1 MITQNKAISVFL
13 KANEASLSAPLGPI
27 LSQYDFDFREFIS
40 ESNSITQNFKEFE
53 LIFSVSIFL
62 IKKEKK
68 VYFLCKFPTTSF
80 FVNFFT
86 FDNKIY
92 KTDIYNI
99 TKIKVNFNFINL
111 KILYKII
118 LSNCKSFK
126 LKILNA

>member
-1 MITQNKAISVFL
+1 MITRNKAISVFL

-27 LSQYDFDFREFIS
+27 LSQYDQDFKEFIF
-40 ESNSITQNFKEFE
+40 EFNSITQNFVDFE
-53 LIFSVSIFL
+53 IIFSVLIFL
-62 IKKEKK
+62 IKNEKK

-80 FVNFFT
+80 FINFFT

-111 KILYKII
+111 KILYKLI

-126 LKILNA
+126 LEILNA

>member
-1 MITQNKAISVFL
+1 MIIRNKVISLYL
-13 KANEASLSAPLGPI
+13 KANEASLTAPLGPI
-27 LSQYDFDFREFIS
+27 LSQYDYDFKEFIS
-40 ESNSITQNFKEFE
+40 EFNKITQNFVEFE
-53 LIFSVSIFL
+53 IIFSVFVFSI
-62 IKKEKK
+62 KNEKK

-80 FVNFFT
+80 FINFFT

-111 KILYKII
+111 KIVFKII